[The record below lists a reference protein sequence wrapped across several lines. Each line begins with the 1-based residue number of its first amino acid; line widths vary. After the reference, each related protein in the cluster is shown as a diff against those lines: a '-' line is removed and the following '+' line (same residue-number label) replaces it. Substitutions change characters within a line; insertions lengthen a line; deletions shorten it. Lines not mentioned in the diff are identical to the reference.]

1 MDLKATKVFEKNYNA
16 LNDST
21 KRFIINVGG
30 TRSSKTWSLAQLMIV
45 YCLSNPKKVVSIVR
59 KSFPSLRSTVMRD
72 VITVLKEMGLY
83 SEKQHN
89 KTEHIFVF
97 PNGSQI
103 EFFSVDDE
111 QKIRG
116 RKRDILYANEA
127 NELSFEE
134 FQQLNFRTT
143 EKVFFDFNPSD
154 LYHWIYDLYIR
165 PETIKIHSTYKDNP
179 FLPKSLIK
187 EIEELIHVDENYYR
201 IYALG
206 ESAVPK
212 STIFTHQKFV
222 RNFPN
227 EDLFS
232 NVVYGIDFG
241 YNHPT
246 AIVKAGVIE
255 NQLYVQEKLYESH
268 LTTNDLIQR
277 MKNIPIDKNIPI
289 VCDSAR
295 PEVIKELQRAGYNA
309 QMANKNVKE
318 GIDAVKSMELFIS
331 DNSINL
337 QKEIN
342 QYKWKVMGDKVID
355 EPVKL
360 HDDAVDAMRY
370 AVQYLKK
377 HQKKGL
383 SSSFTSFSL

>member
-1 MDLKATKVFEKNYNA
+1 MDLKVTKVFEKNYSA

-97 PNGSQI
+97 PNGSQM

-134 FQQLNFRTT
+134 FQQLNFRTN

-154 LYHWIYDLYIR
+154 LYHWIYDLYNR

-179 FLPKSLIK
+179 FLPKALIN
-187 EIEELIHVDENYYR
+187 EIEGLINVDENYYR

-212 STIFTHQKFV
+212 STIFTHQRFINKFPDESL
-222 RNFPN
+222 FTN
-227 EDLFS
+227 E
-232 NVVYGIDFG
+232 VYGIDFG

-246 AIVKAGVIE
+246 AIVKASIIE
-255 NQLYVQEKLYESH
+255 NKLYVQEKLYESH
-268 LTTNDLIQR
+268 LTTNDLILK
-277 MKNIPIDKNIPI
+277 MKSIPIEKNIPI

-318 GIDAVKSMELFIS
+318 GIDAVKSMELYIS
-331 DNSINL
+331 DDSINL

-342 QYKWKVMGDKVID
+342 QYKWKVIGDKVID

-377 HQKKGL
+377 YQKKGL
-383 SSSFTSFSL
+383 TSSFTSFSL